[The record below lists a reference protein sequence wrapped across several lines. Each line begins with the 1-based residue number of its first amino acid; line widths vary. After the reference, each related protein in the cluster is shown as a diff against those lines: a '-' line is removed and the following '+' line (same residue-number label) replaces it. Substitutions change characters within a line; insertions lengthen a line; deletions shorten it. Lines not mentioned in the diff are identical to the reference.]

1 MQEPSPTGS
10 VVQWRCHCCWS
21 QRPQSE
27 SMALRTPAPGLL
39 LWGFTSLS
47 LTFLSF
53 QMRPAFLLPH
63 HQTGGRVSH
72 PLHPLTGR
80 GSSAQSGNNF
90 ISSPTAAF
98 KCALLML
105 SRCPQFDDLSPP
117 ADGFLVTLSGSKT
130 SPQMLINTFLLS
142 TPQTSTP
149 RRALGVLAGIHLLL
163 LRLWNRGEGGVL
175 LHRMEF

>member
-1 MQEPSPTGS
+1 M
-10 VVQWRCHCCWS
+10 QWRCHCCWS

-130 SPQMLINTFLLS
+130 SPQMLINTFLLP
-142 TPQTSTP
+142 TPQTSNP

-163 LRLWNRGEGGVL
+163 LRLWNRGGRRGVITQDGVL
-175 LHRMEF
+175 SHWLYPA